1 MVVLGLPRS
10 GNTWLCRILA
20 DIYQAPLIDPLA
32 TLDTWGVGMCHHP
45 PNSEIL
51 GRKDFI
57 HAVGIVRDMRAVVAS
72 WFTYYKRNPMPG
84 TAKPHVVDIQTFYR
98 AFLRSRL
105 SSLYEAETS
114 MWRYQKYGIPVIQY
128 EFLLENPH
136 LQVRFV
142 LDIFGTDASDLQIRD
157 ALANS
162 AFLSGSQQ
170 VEFAGISLSEDHF
183 GSGLGLHGWQKYID
197 RGLSTQINTDFPE
210 HQRLWGIE
218 V

>member
-1 MVVLGLPRS
+1 
-10 GNTWLCRILA
+10 
-20 DIYQAPLIDPLA
+20 
-32 TLDTWGVGMCHHP
+32 
-45 PNSEIL
+45 
-51 GRKDFI
+51 
-57 HAVGIVRDMRAVVAS
+57 
-72 WFTYYKRNPMPG
+72 
-84 TAKPHVVDIQTFYR
+84 
-98 AFLRSRL
+98 
-105 SSLYEAETS
+105 